1 MGNFIHR
8 VGSGIFYRFYIERG
22 QKNNIGYTKMRDLG
36 HEIGYHYEVLS
47 KTKGDQGEG
56 Q

>member
-1 MGNFIHR
+1 
-8 VGSGIFYRFYIERG
+8 
-22 QKNNIGYTKMRDLG
+22 MRDLG